1 MIKRKNLPKR
11 SVAALVPA
19 YNEEGVLAGTLKSIL
34 KIVTP
39 GNLYV
44 VDDGS
49 KDKTSEIAQM
59 YTKNVYSTQN
69 HGKAHALNSGI
80 KHFNLTKKY
89 KYIFFMDADTKPK
102 ADFLKKALVHFEND
116 RYKKIVCVVG
126 RVKGFSLN
134 WVTKYRQWEYQI
146 SHFIHKRAQEHIN
159 SILVVP
165 GCATVYR
172 SFVFDKFNFPSGT
185 LTEDMDFTFLLHRLG
200 YNNMVFESEAV
211 VYTQDPQNIHDF
223 IKQLSRWYTG
233 FWQVVRKHDVPWQGQ
248 ALDFEA
254 ALLALEGLYN
264 GLVVLFLIISAI
276 PLAILGKLNV
286 FVIPFAVDLLLFFI
300 PTLIWSSIADKDYTR
315 ILYIPHFYFLR
326 TLSSLIFLK
335 SFFVGALSLE
345 KEYIWDSKRYIQGRE
360 GV

>member
-1 MIKRKNLPKR
+1 MIKRKILQNQ
-11 SVAALVPA
+11 SVAVLVPA
-19 YNEEGVLAGTLKSIL
+19 YNEESVLADTLKSIL

-39 GNLYV
+39 NNLYV
-44 VDDGS
+44 VNDGS
-49 KDKTSEIAQM
+49 KDKTFEITQM

-69 HGKAHALNSGI
+69 RGKAHALNIGI
-80 KHFNLTKKY
+80 KYFNLTKKY
-89 KYIFFMDADTKPK
+89 KYIFFMDADTKPE
-102 ADFLKKALVHFEND
+102 ANFLKKALVHFEND

-126 RVKGFSLN
+126 RVKGYGIN

-146 SHFIHKRAQEHIN
+146 SHFIHKRAQENIN

-172 SFVFDKFNFPSGT
+172 SFIFEKLNFPSGT
-185 LTEDMDFTFLLHRLG
+185 LTEDMDFTFLLHRSG
-200 YNNMVFESEAV
+200 YNKMVFENDAV

-248 ALDFEA
+248 ALDLEA
-254 ALLALEGLYN
+254 SLLALEGLYN
-264 GLVVLFLIISAI
+264 GLVVLFLIISAV
-276 PLAILGKLNV
+276 PLAILGRLNV
-286 FVIPFAVDLLLFFI
+286 FIIPFAVDFLLFFI
-300 PTLIWSSIADKDYTR
+300 PTLIWSSISDKDYTR

-326 TLSSLIFLK
+326 FLSSSIFLT
-335 SFFVGALSLE
+335 SFFRGFLSLE